1 MNASPS
7 LAALLLTVAL
17 NVSVEEFA
25 ELLRMNV
32 PAIQERFN
40 LPRDCEPRVSAS
52 QTDPSR
58 RTILVLIECRVI
70 RHPPL
75 RRSGKPGGTTAETAW
90 ETD

>member
-1 MNASPS
+1 MNTSPS

-40 LPRDCEPRVSAS
+40 LPKDCEPRVSAS

-58 RTILVLIECRVI
+58 RTILVLIECRVA
-70 RHPPL
+70 RRPSL
-75 RRSGKPGGTTAETAW
+75 RRSGNSGLITAETAW
-90 ETD
+90 ESD

>member
-58 RTILVLIECRVI
+58 RTILVLIECRVT
-70 RHPPL
+70 RRPPL
-75 RRSGKPGGTTAETAW
+75 RRPGKSGVITTETTW
-90 ETD
+90 ESE